1 MSKFRKASRNN
12 VNRNKVTRKLIAPAI
27 AAVIAVGG
35 GAYAAVAA
43 AATAQSPVLLSGPL
57 FGNIANVTVR
67 GVAAGK
73 APWIVQGSVKLT
85 RTNLSAQ
92 GKWFIIPKSGY
103 MYNGQPVPK
112 ALAGTT
118 AGVKTVVADIT
129 FGNSK
134 SVITAPAKLSPQGD
148 FSINAKVNIPANA
161 GQPVVL
167 IGPGTPGKIIAWFA
181 SSNFL
186 TDYGMVH
193 GSPGAAGSTYA
204 AAGAGGTG
212 ASSSKGG
219 KGSTGGGW

>member
-1 MSKFRKASRNN
+1 MRKFRMASRN
-12 VNRNKVTRKLIAPAI
+12 KVIRKWIAPAI
-27 AAVIAVGG
+27 VAASVVGGG
-35 GAYAAVAA
+35 GAYAAAA
-43 AATAQSPVLLSGPL
+43 TATATAQSPVLLNGAL

-73 APWIVQGSVKLT
+73 APWIVQGRVKLT
-85 RTNLSAQ
+85 RTNLTVQ
-92 GKWFIIPKSGY
+92 GKWFIIPKNGY

-118 AGVKTVVADIT
+118 AGVKMVVADIT

-134 SVITAPAKLSPQGD
+134 SVITAPAKLSPQGV

-167 IGPGTPGKIIAWFA
+167 IGPGVQGKIIAWFA

-193 GSPGAAGSTYA
+193 GSPGAAGSAYA
-204 AAGAGGTG
+204 AGSA
-212 ASSSKGG
+212 SSKGG
-219 KGSTGGGW
+219 GSSTGSKGSGW

>member
-1 MSKFRKASRNN
+1 MSEFRK
-12 VNRNKVTRKLIAPAI
+12 VGRNKVIRKLIVPAI
-27 AAVIAVGG
+27 AAAAIAVGG
-35 GAYAAVAA
+35 GAYAA

-57 FGNIANVTVR
+57 SGNIANVTVR

-73 APWIVQGSVKLT
+73 APWIVQGRVKLT

-134 SVITAPAKLSPQGD
+134 SVITAPVKLSPQGD

-167 IGPGTPGKIIAWFA
+167 IGPGVQGKIIAWFA

-193 GSPGAAGSTYA
+193 GSPGAAGSAYA
-204 AAGAGGTG
+204 AGGAGG
-212 ASSSKGG
+212 SKGG
-219 KGSTGGGW
+219 KGSTGSGAGSTGGGW